1 MFGGTYFPPEDSF
14 GRPGFKTVLRALA
27 AKWEGGPRQRERL
40 QDSAKSIL
48 EALKKAAE
56 TSLEGESQV
65 VSLGNA
71 LIPSSCLFL
80 FRLVHTYKHGCSSRG
95 SDYKDAPPRFWIPL

>member
-40 QDSAKSIL
+40 EDSAKSIL

-71 LIPSSCLFL
+71 LIPSSCLVL
-80 FRLVHTYKHGCSSRG
+80 FRPIFTFPYMLTGTYST
-95 SDYKDAPPRFWIPL
+95 YYIL